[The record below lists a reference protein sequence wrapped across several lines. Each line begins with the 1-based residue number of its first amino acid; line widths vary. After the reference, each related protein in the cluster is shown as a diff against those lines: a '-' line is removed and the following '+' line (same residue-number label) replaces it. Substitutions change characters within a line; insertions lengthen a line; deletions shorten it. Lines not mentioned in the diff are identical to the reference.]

1 MANSLY
7 DRSLW
12 EQQNRHAVHRFLGGD
27 QCRRVALSEILDDP
41 RHRRWCMDSDTACD
55 ICRAAH
61 EEPIAPLQP
70 REAAKGTLHTG
81 LDIIQ
86 QQQIRAQDELY
97 HYQHDLAAVAG
108 TCIRCRAEGRAR
120 DHGFTSWSRRMDVI
134 QQRTSSISRWR
145 GAKHAR
151 KGWLAPYAACFWC
164 LNPQTPRRGW
174 RRARGKWSVSALTS
188 YYLCAFGFVG
198 ALTDDDGYYNTST
211 ANSTKWTPT
220 STGSERKRSLEE
232 AEPRK
237 GSVSQ
242 HIDYESIRANG
253 CFDCVVSW

>member
-86 QQQIRAQDELY
+86 QQHIRAQDELY

-120 DHGFTSWSRRMDVI
+120 DHGFTSCSRRMDVI

-164 LNPQTPRRGW
+164 LNPQTVC
-174 RRARGKWSVSALTS
+174 RRAETWLEASQGKMDVDGRRWLLQHFHREFDNMDAYFDWIGEGTQ
-188 YYLCAFGFVG
+188 FGGGRAAQGVRI
-198 ALTDDDGYYNTST
+198 AAHRLREYS
-211 ANSTKWTPT
+211 
-220 STGSERKRSLEE
+220 SEWL
-232 AEPRK
+232 
-237 GSVSQ
+237 
-242 HIDYESIRANG
+242 
-253 CFDCVVSW
+253 F